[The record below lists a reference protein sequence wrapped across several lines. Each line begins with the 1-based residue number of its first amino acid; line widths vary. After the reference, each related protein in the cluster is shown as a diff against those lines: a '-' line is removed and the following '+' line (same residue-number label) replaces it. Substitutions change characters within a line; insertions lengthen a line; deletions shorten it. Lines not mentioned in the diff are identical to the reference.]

1 MKSELIKP
9 THLTRKA
16 VVYIRQST
24 PHQVVSNQES
34 LRLQYA
40 LRERAHELG
49 WHEADIDVIDADLGL
64 SGASAA
70 GRSGFKELVGRV
82 SLSEVGLILS
92 IDVTRL
98 ARNCSDW
105 YPLLDICGL
114 RGCLIA
120 DRDGVYDPGSP
131 NGRLLLGLKGTI
143 SELELHTIRSRLTAG
158 LLAKAERG
166 DLALSLPIGLL
177 RDPANVVVKDPD
189 LAVQGRLELVFE
201 MFLKF
206 RTVAK
211 VMRVLN
217 ERGLHLP
224 RRDRHGDLRWARATI
239 SSVALILKNPA
250 YAGAFV
256 YGRTRMRMPVREGAL
271 KAKAPQPLDE
281 WRIIIKDR
289 YPAYIDWPTYEKIGA
304 IIRDNRA
311 EYMRIKTRGAP
322 RNGELLLHGIA
333 WCARC
338 GHKMFVRY
346 KGGGQYV
353 CNHLR
358 SNEGLPTCQEMRAA
372 RIDQAVADAFLTAL
386 APAELDALSKARRAQ
401 HQVDSALR
409 TGAER
414 ELERK
419 RYAAALAERQF
430 NRVDP
435 DNRLVAAELERRW
448 EAALTEVRAAEEAL
462 AHQAG
467 SHPVVQIGIDKALQ
481 GKVVSLTGR
490 LPQIWAD
497 PTTTDAQRKALL
509 RCLVDK
515 VVLDR
520 GEHDVASVR
529 IVWRGG
535 AATNLKVRRRVNA
548 VGKLTRGM
556 EMRDQA
562 LALARAGMYD
572 DQIAAALT
580 TEGHRSPNSEAEVL
594 PITVQRIRHAAGIP
608 ITMQRTR
615 WTHDPGVLTAPEL
628 AAKLGIP
635 VNWLYVQ
642 IRKRKL
648 FVDRQP
654 SGAYLFNGAATVLD
668 SVQSLRNH
676 KIDRLDLR
684 ILSASPEGASTC
696 MIEQRDELPRCQ
708 PHHPLAQRR
717 PAKRALFETLGRQN
731 QARAV
736 PEQQLHPVG
745 PLGSKYIDHAA
756 ERVRAQ
762 RLVNHRREPVHPLA
776 EIDRLHR
783 DQDLHAR
790 GGNDHAAPFSARTI
804 LASVAP
810 SAVNG
815 TRATIAPTRISKTA
829 PSSAAFSAGAS
840 NITAAKPGASDLSIA
855 RPLADR
861 RHPNSCCEVIP

>member
-1 MKSELIKP
+1 MKSELVKP

-16 VVYIRQST
+16 VVYVRQST

-40 LRERAHELG
+40 LRQRAHELG

-70 GRSGFKELVGRV
+70 VRSGFKELVGRV

-120 DRDGVYDPGSP
+120 DRDGVYDPGSA

-166 DLALSLPIGLL
+166 ELALTLPIGLL
-177 RDPANVVVKDPD
+177 RDPSGIVVKDPD
-189 LAVQGRLELVFE
+189 LAVQERLELVFE

-206 RTVAK
+206 GTVAK

-217 ERGLHLP
+217 ERGLDLP
-224 RRDRHGDLRWARATI
+224 RRDHHGDPRWARATVA
-239 SSVALILKNPA
+239 SVASILKNPA

-256 YGRTRMRMPVREGAL
+256 YGRTRMHTPVREGAA
-271 KAKAPQPLDE
+271 KAKARRPIDE
-281 WRIIIKDR
+281 WRIVVKDR
-289 YPAYIDWPTYEKIGA
+289 YPAYIDWLTYEKICA
-304 IIRDNRA
+304 TIKDNRA

-322 RNGELLLHGIA
+322 RDGELLLHGIA
-333 WCARC
+333 WCGRC

-372 RIDQAVADAFLTAL
+372 RIDKAVADAFLTAL
-386 APAELDALSKARRAQ
+386 APAELDALSRARRTQ
-401 HQVDSALR
+401 LQVDAALR
-409 TGAER
+409 ASAER
-414 ELERK
+414 QLERK
-419 RYAAALAERQF
+419 RYTAALAERQF

-462 AHQAG
+462 VQQAPG
-467 SHPVVQIGIDKALQ
+467 QSIAQMGLGKDIQ
-481 GKVVSLTGR
+481 GKVIRPAGR
-490 LPQIWAD
+490 LPQIWGDA
-497 PTTTDAQRKALL
+497 TTTAAQRKALL

-535 AATNLKVRRRVNA
+535 AVTELAIQRRVNA
-548 VGKLTRGM
+548 VKKLARGE
-556 EMRDQA
+556 EMRDRA
-562 LALARAGMYD
+562 LTLARAGMYD
-572 DQIAAALT
+572 DQIAALLT
-580 TEGHRSPNSEAEVL
+580 SEGHRSPNSESKVL
-594 PITVQRIRHAAGIP
+594 PITVQRIRRAAG
-608 ITMQRTR
+608 MQVNEPRTR
-615 WTHDPGVLTAPEL
+615 WSHGADVLTAPEI
-628 AAKLGIP
+628 AVKLSVP

-642 IRKRKL
+642 IRKGRL
-648 FVDRQP
+648 LVDRQP
-654 SGAYLFNGAATVLD
+654 SGAYLFSDNANVHDGI
-668 SVQSLRNH
+668 QRLRTH

-684 ILSASPEGASTC
+684 I
-696 MIEQRDELPRCQ
+696 CQ
-708 PHHPLAQRR
+708 PHQEGH
-717 PAKRALFETLGRQN
+717 
-731 QARAV
+731 
-736 PEQQLHPVG
+736 
-745 PLGSKYIDHAA
+745 
-756 ERVRAQ
+756 
-762 RLVNHRREPVHPLA
+762 
-776 EIDRLHR
+776 
-783 DQDLHAR
+783 
-790 GGNDHAAPFSARTI
+790 
-804 LASVAP
+804 
-810 SAVNG
+810 
-815 TRATIAPTRISKTA
+815 
-829 PSSAAFSAGAS
+829 
-840 NITAAKPGASDLSIA
+840 
-855 RPLADR
+855 
-861 RHPNSCCEVIP
+861 

>member
-40 LRERAHELG
+40 LRERARELG

-70 GRSGFKELVGRV
+70 GRSGFKELVARV

-120 DRDGVYDPGSP
+120 DRDGVYDPGSA

-166 DLALSLPIGLL
+166 ELALSLPIGLI
-177 RDPANVVVKDPD
+177 RDPTGVVVKDPD
-189 LAVQGRLELVFE
+189 LSVQERLELVFE

-217 ERGLHLP
+217 ERGLDLP
-224 RRDRHGDLRWARATI
+224 RRDRHSDLRWARATI
-239 SSVALILKNPA
+239 SSVASILKNPA

-256 YGRTRMRMPVREGAL
+256 YGRTRMRTPAREGAL
-271 KAKAPQPLDE
+271 KAKAPRPMDE
-281 WRIIIKDR
+281 WRIVVKDR
-289 YPAYIDWPTYEKIGA
+289 YPTYIDWPTYEKIGA

-372 RIDQAVADAFLTAL
+372 RIDKAVADVFLTAL

-409 TGAER
+409 ASAER
-414 ELERK
+414 DLERK

-430 NRVDP
+430 NQVDP

-448 EAALTEVRAAEEAL
+448 EAALNDVRAAEEAL
-462 AHQAG
+462 QQARPQ
-467 SHPVVQIGIDKALQ
+467 PVAQIGMDKALQ
-481 GKVVSLTGR
+481 GKVVSLAGR

-509 RCLVDK
+509 RCLVEK

-520 GEHDVASVR
+520 GEHEIASVR
-529 IVWRGG
+529 IIWRGG
-535 AATNLKVRRRVNA
+535 AVTNLEVRRRVSS
-548 VGKLTRGM
+548 VKKLARGA

-562 LALARAGMYD
+562 LNLARAGMYD
-572 DQIAAALT
+572 DQIAAVLT
-580 TEGHRSPNSEAEVL
+580 SEGHRSPNSEDEVL
-594 PITVQRIRHAAGIP
+594 PMTVQRIRHAAGVP

-615 WTHDPGVLTAPEL
+615 WTHPVGVLTANEL
-628 AAKLGIP
+628 AAKLNIP

-648 FVDRQP
+648 IVDRQP
-654 SGAYLFNGAATVLD
+654 SGAYLFNATAAVLD

-684 ILSASPEGASTC
+684 I
-696 MIEQRDELPRCQ
+696 CQ
-708 PHHPLAQRR
+708 PHEKGHQ
-717 PAKRALFETLGRQN
+717 
-731 QARAV
+731 
-736 PEQQLHPVG
+736 
-745 PLGSKYIDHAA
+745 HA
-756 ERVRAQ
+756 
-762 RLVNHRREPVHPLA
+762 
-776 EIDRLHR
+776 
-783 DQDLHAR
+783 
-790 GGNDHAAPFSARTI
+790 
-804 LASVAP
+804 
-810 SAVNG
+810 
-815 TRATIAPTRISKTA
+815 
-829 PSSAAFSAGAS
+829 
-840 NITAAKPGASDLSIA
+840 
-855 RPLADR
+855 
-861 RHPNSCCEVIP
+861 